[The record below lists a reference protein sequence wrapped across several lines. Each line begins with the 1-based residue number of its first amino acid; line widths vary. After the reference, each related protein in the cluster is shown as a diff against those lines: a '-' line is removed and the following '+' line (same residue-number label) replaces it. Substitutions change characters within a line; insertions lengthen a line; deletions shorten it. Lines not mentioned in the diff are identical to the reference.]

1 MTNQF
6 SKLLRRGFTLIELL
20 VVIAIIAILAAMLL
34 PALASAKL
42 KAQGIMCM
50 NNEKQLALAWKMY
63 ADDYQ
68 GSLVPNPRYP
78 IVGTTNAWSYG
89 SMGSSSDATNTTNV
103 IAGLLYPFAKNLAV
117 YKCPGNQ
124 KNMVRGIS
132 MNEAMGG
139 GSPTSTSVDGGVAF
153 HKETSITRP
162 SNLLVLLDEN
172 DVSINDPVFV
182 ILFNATYSS
191 AAWNDK
197 PASYHGGSAGMSFA
211 DGHAE
216 MHHWTDTSIIKTV
229 GAANTPAPN
238 SPDVIWLMQHGS
250 DLPNGVAWP

>member
-1 MTNQF
+1 MTNNF

-42 KAQGIMCM
+42 KAQGIACM

-78 IVGTTNAWSYG
+78 IVGLTNAWSYG

-139 GSPTSTSVDGGVAF
+139 GSSTSTSVNGGVDF

-162 SNLLVLLDEN
+162 SDLLVFLDEN

-182 ILFNATYSS
+182 ILFTSTYSQT
-191 AAWNDK
+191 AWNDK
-197 PASYHGGSAGMSFA
+197 PASYHGGSAGISFA
-211 DGHAE
+211 DGHAGL
-216 MHHWTDTSIIKTV
+216 HHWTDTSIIKTA
-229 GAANTPAPN
+229 GAGNTPDPN
-238 SPDVIWLMQHGS
+238 SPNVIWLMQHGS
-250 DLPNGVAWP
+250 DLPNGVPWP